1 MLKLESKNYKYL
13 LIIKELY
20 RQQLEMFQQKKHSI
34 SNRIVSIHQPHIRP
48 MVRGKLGTNVEFGA
62 KINVSLQEGY
72 TRIDQISFE
81 AFNEGGCMIEQLE
94 RFKKL
99 NGHYPELANT
109 DQIYTTRE
117 NRKFLKEK
125 NIRHTAKP
133 LGRKPKVELNR
144 YQKDKLKKERGE
156 RNHIEGKFG
165 QGKTKY
171 GLNNIKARLADT
183 STSWIAAIMF
193 VMNILKLTKD
203 SSFDFFC
210 LIWQYILANT
220 IIIDF
225 RNHLKPITVKK

>member
-1 MLKLESKNYKYL
+1 
-13 LIIKELY
+13 
-20 RQQLEMFQQKKHSI
+20 
-34 SNRIVSIHQPHIRP
+34 

-72 TRIDQISFE
+72 TRIDQISFD

-99 NGHYPELANT
+99 NNHYPDLANT
-109 DQIYTTRE
+109 DQIYMTRE
-117 NRKFLKEK
+117 NRKFLKDN

-144 YQKDKLKKERGE
+144 YQKNKLKRERGE

-171 GLNNIKARLADT
+171 GLNNIKARLADN
-183 STSWIAAIMF
+183 SISRIAAIMF
-193 VMNILKLTKD
+193 VMNVLKMAKD
-203 SSFDFFC
+203 SSIVFFY
-210 LIWQYILANT
+210 LIWQYMLVHRVK
-220 IIIDF
+220 IDF
-225 RNHLKPITVKK
+225 GNQLIPIGVKNNNPRF